1 LAEIPLF
8 ATKSD
13 RWRGGGEEIAKIA
26 GIPPQQANVGLVG
39 DPGIAK
45 IGN

>member
-1 LAEIPLF
+1 LQQ
-8 ATKSD
+8 KVKNGG
-13 RWRGGGEEIAKIA
+13 GGGEEIAKIA